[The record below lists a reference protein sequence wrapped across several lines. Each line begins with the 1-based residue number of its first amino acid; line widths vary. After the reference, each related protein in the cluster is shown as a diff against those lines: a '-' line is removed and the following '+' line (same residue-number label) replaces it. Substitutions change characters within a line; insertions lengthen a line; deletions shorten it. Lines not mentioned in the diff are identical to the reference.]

1 MKTEF
6 TDNKDFFVRNHG
18 GVPEIDP
25 AAYFVEV
32 EGLVKNPKKFT
43 LKDLQDEQVFPR
55 ISHVAALQ
63 CSGTRRL
70 EQISKYPGDGD
81 ELINA
86 PWGEGAI
93 GNARWGGISLKK
105 LIKSCGGQYI
115 QHHVPFWSNQSV
127 INISH

>member
-1 MKTEF
+1 M
-6 TDNKDFFVRNHG
+6 
-18 GVPEIDP
+18 PEIEP
-25 AAYFVEV
+25 EAYFFEV
-32 EGLVKNPKKFT
+32 EGHVKNPKKFT
-43 LKDLQDEQVFPR
+43 LNDIQDEKVFPR
-55 ISHVAALQ
+55 TSSVVSLQ

-105 LIKSCGGQYI
+105 LIKNCGGQYL
-115 QHHVPFWSNQSV
+115 
-127 INISH
+127 